1 MLKFPPIL
9 FKTKV
14 LAPPIPGALRFFSPA
29 TALLISITPK
39 FLVKAVPHTFK
50 LKTPRGKE
58 SEMCGEILVIWDRMI

>member
-50 LKTPRGKE
+50 LKTDLEVKKVK
-58 SEMCGEILVIWDRMI
+58 CVAKFW